1 MVLRCIYKLKGG
13 EGIMEFNK
21 DNILLNVDVK
31 DKTELFYYIAQYAK
45 ENNIINDELELVL
58 AFLNREEEVS
68 TGLQDSFAIP
78 HAKSDFIKV
87 PMVLFLKLTNPIEWE
102 TFDEKPVSN
111 VFALL
116 VPSECKGTLHL
127 EMISKI
133 ATSLL
138 EEDFINS
145 VKNSSDKDELEK
157 QIKKA
162 MEGAY

>member
-1 MVLRCIYKLKGG
+1 
-13 EGIMEFNK
+13 MEFTK
-21 DNILLNVDVK
+21 ENILTNVNVK
-31 DKTELFYYIAQYAK
+31 DKTKLFHYIAQYAK
-45 ENNIINDELELVL
+45 IKNIIDNEAELVE
-58 AFLNREEEVS
+58 AFLEREEEVS
-68 TGLQDSFAIP
+68 TGLQESFAIP
-78 HAKSDFIKV
+78 HAKADFIKI
-87 PMVLFLKLTNPIEWE
+87 PTVLFLKLSHPIEWE
-102 TFDEKPVSN
+102 TFDDQPVSN

-116 VPSECKGTLHL
+116 VPSENKGTLHL

-138 EEDFINS
+138 EEEFITS

>member
-1 MVLRCIYKLKGG
+1 
-13 EGIMEFNK
+13 MEFTK
-21 DNILLNVDVK
+21 ENILINVNVK
-31 DKTELFYYIAQYAK
+31 DKTKLFHYIAQYAK
-45 ENNIINDELELVL
+45 IKNIIDNEAELVE
-58 AFLNREEEVS
+58 AFLEREEEVS
-68 TGLQDSFAIP
+68 TGLQESFAIP
-78 HAKSDFIKV
+78 HAKADFIKI
-87 PMVLFLKLTNPIEWE
+87 PTVLFLKLSHPIEWE
-102 TFDEKPVSN
+102 TFDDQPVSN

-116 VPSECKGTLHL
+116 VPSENKGTLHL

-138 EEDFINS
+138 EEEFITS

>member
-1 MVLRCIYKLKGG
+1 MLRCNCKTKGG
-13 EGIMEFNK
+13 QLMEFTK
-21 DNILLNVDVK
+21 ENILINVNVK
-31 DKTELFYYIAQYAK
+31 DKTKLFHYIAQYAK
-45 ENNIINDELELVL
+45 IKNIIDNEAELVE
-58 AFLNREEEVS
+58 AFLEREEEVS
-68 TGLQDSFAIP
+68 TGLQESFAIP
-78 HAKSDFIKV
+78 HAKADFIKI
-87 PMVLFLKLTNPIEWE
+87 PTVLFLKLSHPIEWE
-102 TFDEKPVSN
+102 TFDDQPVSN

-116 VPSECKGTLHL
+116 VPSENKGTLHL

-138 EEDFINS
+138 EEEFITS

>member
-1 MVLRCIYKLKGG
+1 
-13 EGIMEFNK
+13 MEFTK
-21 DNILLNVDVK
+21 DNIFINVNVK
-31 DKTELFYYIAQYAK
+31 DKIELFHYIAQYAK
-45 ENNIINDELELVL
+45 DRGIIDSDSELSE
-58 AFLNREEEVS
+58 AFLEREGEVS

-78 HAKSDFIKV
+78 HAKADFIKV
-87 PMVLFLKLTNPIEWE
+87 PTVLFLKLSQPIEWE
-102 TFDEKPVSN
+102 TFDEQPVSN

-116 VPSECKGTLHL
+116 VPSENKGTLHL

-138 EEDFINS
+138 EEEFITS
-145 VKNSSDKDELEK
+145 VKNLYDKDELEK

>member
-1 MVLRCIYKLKGG
+1 
-13 EGIMEFNK
+13 MEFTK
-21 DNILLNVDVK
+21 DNILLNVNVK
-31 DKTELFYYIAQYAK
+31 DKLELFRYIAQYAGK
-45 ENNIINDELELVL
+45 KNIIDNESALVA
-58 AFLNREEEVS
+58 AFLEREEEVS

-87 PMVLFLKLTNPIEWE
+87 PTVLFLKLKEPIEWE

-111 VFALL
+111 VFVLL
-116 VPSECKGTLHL
+116 VPSKNRGILHL

-138 EEDFINS
+138 EEEFITS